1 MLIKSHGSKSIRGA
15 IGDSISIKEF
25 ILPVEERFVQFDIAF
40 ASTLLKQLTSEAFGS
55 SKVVRAHI
63 TKTRDLASELKA
75 LKIEISEPFLVYFI
89 LDSLPFEYGPF
100 KISYFTQKNCSSM
113 DLLTMCVQT

>member
-25 ILPVEERFVQFDIAF
+25 ILAVEERFVQFDKTF
-40 ASTLLKQLTSEAFGS
+40 ASTLLKQLTSETFGS

-63 TKTRDLASELKA
+63 TKTTSELKA

-100 KISYFTQKNCSSM
+100 KISYFTHKKI
-113 DLLTMCVQT
+113 VQVWIF